1 MNERPVDTPPVKD
14 GRTEE
19 SLSAPLAAHSITGA
33 DVIALFIR
41 DVLGGPVF
49 TVTGGACAFILD
61 AVASHSDPRHL
72 VVMQHEQSAAMAADA
87 TWRAARVIGT
97 SVVTSGPGAT
107 NLITGICCSWF
118 DSIPALHITG
128 QVPQNEQSSHH
139 GLDVRQLGFQET
151 DVVAMVRSVTKFAKR
166 VSSITDLVES
176 LFGAV
181 REATSGR
188 PGPVLVDVPMNLQQ
202 AVLSKEEI
210 VLFNRYMEESRSQN
224 WESCGSLSS
233 VSVDV
238 EPESQQHSRE
248 VRGVWDEI
256 WKALRRGERPLA
268 IVGNGAV
275 SGGLADAL
283 IDCFGLAG
291 IPYVAT
297 WGGAPTIRKI
307 EGLYLGTIG
316 VYGERIANFALQNAD
331 VVCSFGARLENRQ
344 RTANIYAFAPFAR
357 LIVVDGDPEEI
368 KKVARGRL
376 AISTF
381 DPVEMVMS
389 GEHLHHVQEAF
400 ASGACS
406 NKYDAWLGVLRA
418 GAEILSAHD
427 IATRAT
433 EELSPY
439 ESARAVLAFGS
450 ARGFVVVADTGAN
463 LCWAYQSLA
472 MNRLDMFTAGG
483 HSPMGYAL
491 PAAVGVA
498 TLGKPAIAL
507 IGDGGLQMCL
517 HELQTVRFLN
527 LPIIIFLFNN
537 DGYGLIKQFQDSN
550 LDSRYVA
557 TGSGYSQPNWRAV
570 SMAYDIPYMS
580 AETSREFAS
589 VMTTIESDSET
600 VIGPLFVE
608 LKIPADAPTVPK
620 VDGDSFL
627 HDQWP
632 KMATESLP
640 FQFAYPERPS
650 ELQREGTSHPQR
662 D

>member
-1 MNERPVDTPPVKD
+1 MNVKPVDTPPAS
-14 GRTEE
+14 E
-19 SLSAPLAAHSITGA
+19 SRIEGPSSVPSAAHSITGA

-128 QVPQNEQSSHH
+128 QVPQNEQSNHH

-151 DVVAMVRSVTKFAKR
+151 DVVTMVRSVTKFAKR

-181 REATSGR
+181 QKAISGR

-202 AVLSKEEI
+202 ERLSKEE
-210 VLFNRYMEESRSQN
+210 VELFNRYMKESRSKS
-224 WESCGSLSS
+224 WDFRGTLPS
-233 VSVDV
+233 VSGDV
-238 EPESQQHSRE
+238 QPRAQQHSRE
-248 VRGVWDEI
+248 VREVWRQI
-256 WKALRRGERPLA
+256 WAALRKGERPLA
-268 IVGNGAV
+268 IVGSGAV

-283 IDCFGLAG
+283 IECFGSAG

-316 VYGERIANFALQNAD
+316 VYGERLANFALQNAD

-344 RTANIYAFAPFAR
+344 RTANIDALAPFAR

-376 AISTF
+376 ATSTF

-389 GEHLHHVQEAF
+389 GEHLHHVEETF
-400 ASGACS
+400 ASMACA
-406 NKYDAWLGVLRA
+406 NNYDAWLGVLSA
-418 GAEILSAHD
+418 SAEILSKHD

-439 ESARAVLAFGS
+439 ESASAVLALGS

-472 MNRLDMFTAGG
+472 MNRLEMFTAGG

-498 TLGKPAIAL
+498 TSGKPTIAL

-517 HELQTVRFLN
+517 HELQTIRFLN

-550 LDSRYVA
+550 LNSRYVA

-570 SMAYDIPYMS
+570 SLAYDIPYMS
-580 AETSREFAS
+580 AETRREFAS
-589 VMTTIESDSET
+589 LMETIESDSAT
-600 VIGPLFVE
+600 VVGPLFVE

-620 VDGDSFL
+620 VDGDAFL

-632 KMATESLP
+632 KIAAASLP

-650 ELQREGTSHPQR
+650 ELRRAVTRQPQR